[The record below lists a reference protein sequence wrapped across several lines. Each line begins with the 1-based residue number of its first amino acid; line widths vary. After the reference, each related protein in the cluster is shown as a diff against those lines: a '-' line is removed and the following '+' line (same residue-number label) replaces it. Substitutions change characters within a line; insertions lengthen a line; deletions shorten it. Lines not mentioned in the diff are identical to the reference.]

1 MTTSNGTDAAPEP
14 APGLIVRAQRLTTCN
29 LSDAMDRGGIRR
41 GGLVGLRPMEPA
53 RPAVGLAFTV
63 ELRPVGEAEPAPG
76 NYLDRIGAGQFIV
89 LAAGG
94 RIEFSV
100 WGGNR
105 TIAAQRRSAVA
116 AVADGAYRD
125 VEEHRALGF
134 PVYGLAPT
142 PMAGRGHVIATKVD
156 EPVEVCGLLVNP
168 RDLVAADSS
177 GVVVVPREHI
187 EAVVTA
193 AEAIA
198 AAEAMDHRPA

>member
-1 MTTSNGTDAAPEP
+1 VPEFV
-14 APGLIVRAQRLTTCN
+14 ARAQRLTTCN
-29 LSDAMDRGGIRR
+29 LSDAMDRCGIRR
-41 GGLVGLRPMEPA
+41 GGLVGVRPMEPA
-53 RPAVGLAFTV
+53 RPAAGLAFTV
-63 ELRPVGEAEPAPG
+63 ELRPAGEAEPAPG
-76 NYLDRIGAGQFIV
+76 NYLDQIGAGQFVV

-94 RIEFSV
+94 RIDYSV

-105 TIAAQRRSAVA
+105 TIAARRHSAVA

-142 PMAGRGHVIATKVD
+142 PMAGRGHVVVTKID
-156 EPVEVCGLLVNP
+156 QPVKVCGLLVNP

-177 GVVVVPREHI
+177 GVVVVPGAQI
-187 EAVVTA
+187 EVVVTA

-198 AAEAMDHRPA
+198 AAEAMPREPV